1 MAKLDFGEC
10 WGEYFSESST
20 QVNLNGNEIGLA
32 SWYELSKTIDFNFK
46 DGDILELKEG
56 HSYSYIRFNSFTVI
70 SCC

>member
-1 MAKLDFGEC
+1 MGILDFGEC
-10 WGEYFSESST
+10 SGYYLSST
-20 QVNLNGNEIGLA
+20 QVNLNEVEIGMA
-32 SWYELSKTIDFNFK
+32 YAGYSKTIEINFQ